1 MQIHSINYIIGIL
14 AAIAIGIDCAITAFV
29 YMSLA
34 GGFYVF
40 APLMIACCIATFTLN
55 SILYFQDIPEAFQK
69 IHDDIGIPS
78 LSRLA
83 TPEFWIKFLVNTVL
97 YSISVASAIT
107 IGAFTYYSYLLLPA
121 TIIVVPHA
129 LIIVFCL
136 AYMIGTFAILKSALD
151 NLIKNNDTKTDDTKT
166 DDTKTDDTKTDD
178 TKTKEEQPYNF
189 GKLYGQICTIPKNKL
204 PFFLAL
210 TTATIVGCTLTLM
223 TVLKGLTAATLLLA
237 PSLSW
242 AVMPLFILFLLA
254 ELAFTVNTMLFLFNE
269 PWNLKF
275 NWKTGLT
282 AVIAIGLNS
291 TCNAAI
297 TKDATKKF
305 TLIVQFLG
313 FSLSSSVM
321 TKAIS
326 KFISDFWNGEDTKWP
341 NVYNAL
347 YFVGHLVV
355 MSVAIFVI
363 NTVLTPLI
371 IPAVGITG
379 AFLTGTALLSVVFM
393 IAQTIDLHF
402 SNFSANNI
410 TTGTEGKAA
419 PAPVDHTARTPLI
432 VSALPVVGNIYT
444 QFQSWRSAA

>member
-69 IHDDIGIPS
+69 LHNDIGIPS
-78 LSRLA
+78 LAALK
-83 TPEFWIKFLVNTVL
+83 PIKFLVNTVL
-97 YSISVASAIT
+97 YSISIASAVT
-107 IGAFTYYSYLLLPA
+107 IGAFTYYSYLLLPP

-129 LIIVFCL
+129 LIIVFCI

-151 NLIKNNDTKTDDTKT
+151 NLIKNDDTT
-166 DDTKTDDTKTDD
+166 TN
-178 TKTKEEQPYNF
+178 EEQPYNF
-189 GKLYGQICTIPKNKL
+189 GKLYGKICTIPKNTL

-254 ELAFTVNTMLFLFNE
+254 ELAFTVNTMLFLFNKA
-269 PWNLKF
+269 WNLEF
-275 NWKTGLT
+275 NWKTVLT

-297 TKDATKKF
+297 TKDATKQF

-326 KFISDFWNGEDTKWP
+326 EFISDFWNGEDTQWP

-347 YFVGHLVV
+347 YFVEHLVV
-355 MSVAIFVI
+355 MSLAIFFI
-363 NTVLTPLI
+363 TTVLMPLIVPSTGVLGAFLAAFCIVTVILMIDQAIDIHFSNFGAQKKAGPTVQNEGQVKGEHLNKNKASESNANRTPLI
-371 IPAVGITG
+371 IAVMPYIG
-379 AFLTGTALLSVVFM
+379 
-393 IAQTIDLHF
+393 
-402 SNFSANNI
+402 
-410 TTGTEGKAA
+410 E
-419 PAPVDHTARTPLI
+419 
-432 VSALPVVGNIYT
+432 IYT
-444 QFQSWRSAA
+444 QFQSSRNTA